1 MKKRIII
8 AIVIAILMGSFSL
21 VNYLSKDKDSSKES
35 EVVKSIRNENY
46 DTTETTTTTT
56 TTTKKKTTKKT
67 TKKITMK
74 VNYSQQ
80 EILNYVHQEVLNIG
94 WSSQDYEAVVN
105 ILIKESGI
113 NPNSVNKSSGA
124 CGLFQAKPCSKAIKA
139 YPDYLTNYKSQVKW
153 GLKYIKD
160 RYGTPTKAWQ
170 FWQEYKWY

>member
-1 MKKRIII
+1 MKTRTII

-80 EILNYVHQEVLNIG
+80 EILNMF
-94 WSSQDYEAVVN
+94 
-105 ILIKESGI
+105 IK
-113 NPNSVNKSSGA
+113 
-124 CGLFQAKPCSKAIKA
+124 
-139 YPDYLTNYKSQVKW
+139 
-153 GLKYIKD
+153 KY
-160 RYGTPTKAWQ
+160 
-170 FWQEYKWY
+170 